1 MTRDRERKNSVPHA
15 LRSTVAPNALR
26 NHDPLWICSRRSRFD
41 QCQSLLQMQ
50 QQMKKDEQEE
60 IFATKPLIDLI
71 TPLVQRHIEEE
82 KEEELL
88 KAMSMEDATPK
99 VSNDL

>member
-1 MTRDRERKNSVPHA
+1 
-15 LRSTVAPNALR
+15 
-26 NHDPLWICSRRSRFD
+26 
-41 QCQSLLQMQ
+41 
-50 QQMKKDEQEE
+50 MKKDKQEE
-60 IFATKPLIDLI
+60 ILVTKPLIDLI

-88 KAMSMEDATPK
+88 KAMSMEDATPE